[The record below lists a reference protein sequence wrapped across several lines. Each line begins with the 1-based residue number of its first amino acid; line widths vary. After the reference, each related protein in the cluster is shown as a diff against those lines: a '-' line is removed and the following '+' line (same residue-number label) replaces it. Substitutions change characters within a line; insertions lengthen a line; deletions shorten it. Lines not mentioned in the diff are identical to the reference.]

1 MDSMMNAGF
10 FGGSTELVRY
20 LYERASELEKARL
33 EGERKLVD
41 IGGFPHYW
49 DREDQRYVPVFAPV
63 PEDAPV
69 PSPYYF
75 FTLDGVI
82 DYIKTNVEGLIPDT
96 PDAKLILHVSNQCT
110 VRLMAPPSANRKVRS
125 CIAMCDAH
133 VPKICFGEW
142 LDSET
147 FNTMLLSTFLPTES
161 REVLFKVV
169 SNLVKEQN
177 CNLADDGVSQVI
189 TVKQGVTT
197 ASNLTFKN
205 PVCLK
210 PMRTFPEVDQ
220 PESNFTLRID
230 ERARISLHEA
240 DGGAWKN
247 EAVANIKKYL
257 SDNLV
262 NQNVV
267 VLA

>member
-1 MDSMMNAGF
+1 MDTMNSGF
-10 FGGSTELVRY
+10 FNGATDLMTYVY
-20 LYERASELEKARL
+20 QQASVLEKARL
-33 EGERKLVD
+33 ESEMKLVD

-49 DREDQRYVPVFAPV
+49 DREDQRYVPVVAPV

-69 PSPYYF
+69 PSPYCF

-96 PDAKLILHVSNQCT
+96 PDTKLILHVNNQCS
-110 VRLMAPPSANRKVRS
+110 VHLMAPPSANRKVRY

-133 VPKICFGEW
+133 VPEIRFGEW

-169 SNLVKEQN
+169 SNLVREQN
-177 CNLADDGVSQVI
+177 CNLADDGVSQVM
-189 TVKQGVTT
+189 TVKQGVST
-197 ASNLTFKN
+197 ASNVTFKN

-220 PESNFTLRID
+220 PESNFTLRVN
-230 ERARISLHEA
+230 ENARISLFEA

-247 EAVANIKKYL
+247 EAVANIKNYL
-257 SDNLV
+257 SEKLV
-262 NQNVV
+262 HQNVV
-267 VLA
+267 VIA

>member
-1 MDSMMNAGF
+1 MDAMNSGF

-41 IGGFPHYW
+41 IGGTPHYW
-49 DREDQRYVPVFAPV
+49 DRKDQRYVPVFAPV
-63 PEDAPV
+63 PDDGPV
-69 PSPYYF
+69 PSPYCF

-96 PDAKLILHVSNQCT
+96 PDTKLILHVNNQCS
-110 VRLMAPPSANRKVRS
+110 VRLMAPPSANRKVRY

-133 VPKICFGEW
+133 VPEIRFGEW

-147 FNTMLLSTFLPTES
+147 FNTMLLSTFIPTES

-169 SNLVKEQN
+169 SNLVREQN
-177 CNLADDGVSQVI
+177 CNLADDGVSQVM
-189 TVKQGVTT
+189 TVKQGVST
-197 ASNLTFKN
+197 ASNVTFKN

-210 PMRTFPEVDQ
+210 PMRTFPEVEQ
-220 PESNFTLRID
+220 PESNFTLRVN
-230 ERARISLHEA
+230 ENARISLFEA

-247 EAVANIKKYL
+247 EAVANIKNYL
-257 SDNLV
+257 SEKLAH
-262 NQNVV
+262 QNVV
-267 VLA
+267 VIA